1 MMKTKKKKEDI
12 WKNAAIVAAKLIL
25 AMKGMSHEER
35 EKVINMVYEKY
46 SKIEELDVDL
56 KP

>member
-1 MMKTKKKKEDI
+1 MKKKKQDI

-35 EKVINMVYEKY
+35 ERVINMVYEKY

>member
-1 MMKTKKKKEDI
+1 
-12 WKNAAIVAAKLIL
+12 
-25 AMKGMSHEER
+25 MSHEER

>member
-1 MMKTKKKKEDI
+1 MKRKKKDI

-25 AMKGMSHEER
+25 AMKGMSNEER
-35 EKVINMVYEKY
+35 EKVINMVYDKY
-46 SKIEELDVDL
+46 SKIENLDVDL